1 MALDL
6 SSLFHATIGF
16 DNLGRTLSDFAT
28 SGHTSNYP
36 PYDIIKISENNY
48 RISIALAGFNAKNI
62 SILIDDN
69 ILIIKSSGKS
79 ETTNDNY
86 LYKGIAYRA
95 FEKKFRLADNIKV
108 EVASLVNGLLNI
120 DLKKILPKKRK
131 ARIIMVTEK

>member
-16 DNLGRTLSDFAT
+16 ENLARTLGDFAS

-69 ILIIKSSGKS
+69 ILIIKSSGRS
-79 ETTNDNY
+79 ETTDDNY

-131 ARIIMVTEK
+131 ARIIIITEK